1 MASRPQAQLRS
12 IRPRR
17 IQSRATLTYVD
28 NRLQRILVM
37 ADSQL
42 GASTGILQRA
52 AADEDGAQAL
62 PGFISYDNGHL
73 ERKNARIDS
82 LF

>member
-1 MASRPQAQLRS
+1 MASRPQAKLRS
-12 IRPRR
+12 ICLRR
-17 IQSRATLTYVD
+17 IHARATLTYVD
-28 NRLQRILVM
+28 NRLPRILVM

-62 PGFISYDNGHL
+62 PVFISYDNG
-73 ERKNARIDS
+73 RFQCKSVQIDR
-82 LF
+82 FF